1 LVMDAL
7 REVHV
12 LMKILLLE
20 GTIETFLVPVFFEYK
35 LNHLRSRLCKMVY
48 VIGRISYILNEVTIV
63 IRSSLLWLERS

>member
-1 LVMDAL
+1 MRSSCVNEDFAAGGNY
-7 REVHV
+7 RN
-12 LMKILLLE
+12 IF
-20 GTIETFLVPVFFEYK
+20 GASFFEYK